1 MHADGA
7 EHGNKLITTKT
18 STPQRV
24 RHMTKA
30 IPCVA
35 AAGLL
40 AMASSASAITIDT
53 FSNRVT
59 QLISDDNTDKSS
71 TESGVTGVIGGVR
84 DIYLNNVS
92 GASQI
97 PQATAKNTVFAAT
110 TELFSVSNDDGVN
123 SDSWVTWDGDDTNN
137 ADQVNTSGLSGQDLT
152 ADNDTGFL
160 FTINS
165 IDQNVQLDLQ
175 VWDTDGTTD
184 TFTNTFAGPVALF
197 FIGFNEFSGVDFT
210 KVGAIQM
217 RLSGPA
223 SWDGSIDILE
233 TKTNPDPAP
242 ATLAL
247 MGLGLVGA
255 RAFRRRKQRV

>member
-1 MHADGA
+1 MVHADGA

-97 PQATAKNTVFAAT
+97 PQATAKNTVFAQGCRSRNEPSSSRIRST
-110 TELFSVSNDDGVN
+110 LF
-123 SDSWVTWDGDDTNN
+123 W
-137 ADQVNTSGLSGQDLT
+137 
-152 ADNDTGFL
+152 
-160 FTINS
+160 
-165 IDQNVQLDLQ
+165 
-175 VWDTDGTTD
+175 
-184 TFTNTFAGPVALF
+184 
-197 FIGFNEFSGVDFT
+197 
-210 KVGAIQM
+210 
-217 RLSGPA
+217 
-223 SWDGSIDILE
+223 
-233 TKTNPDPAP
+233 
-242 ATLAL
+242 
-247 MGLGLVGA
+247 
-255 RAFRRRKQRV
+255 RRRHPPGPYLA